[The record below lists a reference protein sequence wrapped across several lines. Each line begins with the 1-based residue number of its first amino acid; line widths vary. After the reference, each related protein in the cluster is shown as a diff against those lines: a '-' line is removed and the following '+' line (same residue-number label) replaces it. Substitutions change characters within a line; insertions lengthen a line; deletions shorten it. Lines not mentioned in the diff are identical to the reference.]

1 MSSGEN
7 RCLRTGFWG
16 GPSRGRG
23 HTTLCLNRALD
34 TLCHPLRGH
43 NRSIRALGKLSSPA
57 DVPRSPGGDRCDP
70 EIRKAPA
77 PTGSAG
83 FTLSLWREVIKDSSC
98 SEKENSH
105 LSGLLLLAICY
116 FV

>member
-1 MSSGEN
+1 MLKD
-7 RCLRTGFWG
+7 RVAARPFQ
-16 GPSRGRG
+16 
-23 HTTLCLNRALD
+23 RAGSHRAVFKQD
-34 TLCHPLRGH
+34 TPYHPLRGH
-43 NRSIRALGKLSSPA
+43 SRSIRDFGKLSSPA
-57 DVPRSPGGDRCDP
+57 DVPRSPGGGRCDP
-70 EIRKAPA
+70 KTRKTPA